1 MTIRIQVREYSKVV
15 YALHTFSQ
23 EYQIALPE
31 EHCSSLFRNKKL
43 MLDEIV
49 DISQWS
55 TEPKQDSVIFGFRF
69 GSARFGSFRFF
80 QKNRTEY
87 LQDKIKY

>member
-31 EHCSSLFRNKKL
+31 EHCSSLFRNKKF

-49 DISQWS
+49 GISSSDFWTKAS
-55 TEPKQDSVIFGFRF
+55 IFRF
-69 GSARFGSFRFF
+69 RNERE
-80 QKNRTEY
+80 KNNY
-87 LQDKIKY
+87 HFDFHIAKIWKKF

>member
-31 EHCSSLFRNKKL
+31 EHCSSLFRNKKF
-43 MLDEIV
+43 MLDEM
-49 DISQWS
+49 
-55 TEPKQDSVIFGFRF
+55 
-69 GSARFGSFRFF
+69 F
-80 QKNRTEY
+80 QQMVQNLPYFWNMKNQTC
-87 LQDKIKY
+87 I

>member
-31 EHCSSLFRNKKL
+31 EHCSSLFRNKKF

-49 DISQWS
+49 GISSSDFWARAS
-55 TEPKQDSVIFGFRF
+55 IFRNE
-69 GSARFGSFRFF
+69 R
-80 QKNRTEY
+80 K
-87 LQDKIKY
+87 KINYHFDFHIAKIWQILKCYF